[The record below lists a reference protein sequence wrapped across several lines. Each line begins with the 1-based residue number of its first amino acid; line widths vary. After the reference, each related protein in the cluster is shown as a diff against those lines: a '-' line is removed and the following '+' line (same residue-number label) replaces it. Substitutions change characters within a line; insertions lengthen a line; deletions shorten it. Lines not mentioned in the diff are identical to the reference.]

1 MIKNLLRN
9 NFPTTIE
16 EAKNFDVEIRD
27 EKGVFKIFVPNDP
40 TSLNS
45 IKDSVNEVNI
55 FLVKNGYDIIS
66 VKKFIENDFY
76 YESSDNIL
84 LLGKHGYLESF
95 VLFIEK
101 E

>member
-1 MIKNLLRN
+1 MVKNKLRN

-16 EAKNFDVEIRD
+16 EAQDFDVEIRD
-27 EKGVFKIFVPNDP
+27 EKGVFKIFVPNDV

-55 FLVKNGYDIIS
+55 FLIKNGYDIIS
-66 VKKFIENDFY
+66 IKQFIENDFD
-76 YESSDNIL
+76 YESSNDIVSL
-84 LLGKHGYLESF
+84 SKHGYLQSF